1 MIFCYVDVI
10 FDIRYFDKF
19 FVIRNVVVKVLDELY
34 DLEVSVKK
42 ILVKDWELDVKFFIF
57 FKKWL

>member
-1 MIFCYVDVI
+1 MI

-19 FVIRNVVVKVLDELY
+19 FVIRNVVVKVSDELY